1 MSNKKKILFAY
12 HSMIIGG
19 STTSLLALLNNLDPQ
34 KYDVYLQL
42 YRNEGPLLDMIP
54 KHVTLLPEAE
64 LHKGKKGKL
73 SKLFK
78 FIFSGDAFKYLAAKL
93 TRNKYRASTILG
105 DFQVKMLS
113 RKQNDTYDYA
123 IGFMEGWSDKYVAY
137 NVSATVKHGWIHST
151 FSKIDPT
158 AKEPLPWMHPMT
170 RIAFVSDACR
180 DAFCEQIPLA
190 KDKAVTIE
198 NITDDSI
205 IKARALEEVN
215 DEKLE
220 DLRVFEGLK
229 LVTVCRVTV
238 SVKGLDRIVSA
249 AADLKKQGVPFIWYI
264 IGDGEDTDLLS
275 GMINDAGV
283 DDVLVMIGKRLNP
296 YPYLAAAD
304 LMCMPSRYEGKPMV
318 VTEAMILGC
327 VPVVTDYIS
336 AEGQI
341 ENGVEGVIVP
351 NDDTSVI
358 GALTDLSND
367 RERIKK
373 MRETLL
379 SRKYGNTEYI
389 KEVEA
394 KLFEQ

>member
-1 MSNKKKILFAY
+1 M
-12 HSMIIGG
+12 
-19 STTSLLALLNNLDPQ
+19 
-34 KYDVYLQL
+34 
-42 YRNEGPLLDMIP
+42 
-54 KHVTLLPEAE
+54 
-64 LHKGKKGKL
+64 
-73 SKLFK
+73 
-78 FIFSGDAFKYLAAKL
+78 
-93 TRNKYRASTILG
+93 
-105 DFQVKMLS
+105 
-113 RKQNDTYDYA
+113 
-123 IGFMEGWSDKYVAY
+123 
-137 NVSATVKHGWIHST
+137 
-151 FSKIDPT
+151 
-158 AKEPLPWMHPMT
+158 
-170 RIAFVSDACR
+170 
-180 DAFCEQIPLA
+180 
-190 KDKAVTIE
+190 
-198 NITDDSI
+198 
-205 IKARALEEVN
+205 N